1 MAMSTDSEL
10 MVYQQE
16 ILQYGIDEF
25 AGEHAKAEADILR
38 KVRDEWWPK
47 APYTGLADSP
57 NTGNEMDASKL
68 TESQFT
74 RCAVYRVLSEYALPQ
89 LTKWN
94 AEGDEDKFQV
104 MMKHYK
110 KKYEEE
116 FTSILRDGIE
126 YDANADNVI
135 QDAEKRVT
143 HTRRLVR

>member
-1 MAMSTDSEL
+1 MAMSTDSDL
-10 MVYQQE
+10 MVYQPE

-25 AGEHAKAEADILR
+25 TSEHAKAEADILR

-47 APYTGLADSP
+47 APYTGTELDS
-57 NTGNEMDASKL
+57 TRL

-104 MMKHYK
+104 MMPHYK

-116 FTSILRDGIE
+116 FNSILRDGVE
-126 YDANADNVI
+126 YDFDGDGTVEVGEE
-135 QDAEKRVT
+135 QPF

>member
-1 MAMSTDSEL
+1 MAMSTDSDL
-10 MVYQQE
+10 MVYQPE

-25 AGEHAKAEADILR
+25 TGEHAKAKADILR
-38 KVRDEWWPK
+38 RVRDEWWSRAK
-47 APYTGLADSP
+47 HSYT
-57 NTGNEMDASKL
+57 NTTNNINDMDETKL

-104 MMKHYK
+104 MMAHYK

-116 FTSILRDGIE
+116 FNSILRDGVE
-126 YDANADNVI
+126 YDFDGDSVI
-135 QDAEKRVT
+135 QAGEEQPF

>member
-1 MAMSTDSEL
+1 
-10 MVYQQE
+10 
-16 ILQYGIDEF
+16 
-25 AGEHAKAEADILR
+25 
-38 KVRDEWWPK
+38 
-47 APYTGLADSP
+47 
-57 NTGNEMDASKL
+57 
-68 TESQFT
+68 
-74 RCAVYRVLSEYALPQ
+74 
-89 LTKWN
+89 
-94 AEGDEDKFQV
+94 

>member
-1 MAMSTDSEL
+1 MAMSTDSDL
-10 MVYQQE
+10 MVYQPE

-25 AGEHAKAEADILR
+25 TSEHAKAEADILR

-47 APYTGLADSP
+47 APYTGTELDS
-57 NTGNEMDASKL
+57 TRL

-110 KKYEEE
+110 NKYEEE

-135 QDAEKRVT
+135 QDTEKRVI
-143 HTRRLVR
+143 HTRRLAR

>member
-1 MAMSTDSEL
+1 M
-10 MVYQQE
+10 
-16 ILQYGIDEF
+16 DE
-25 AGEHAKAEADILR
+25 
-38 KVRDEWWPK
+38 
-47 APYTGLADSP
+47 T
-57 NTGNEMDASKL
+57 KL

-104 MMKHYK
+104 MMAHYK

-116 FTSILRDGIE
+116 FNSILRDGVE
-126 YDANADNVI
+126 YDFDGDGTVEVGEE
-135 QDAEKRVT
+135 QPF

>member
-1 MAMSTDSEL
+1 MAMSTDSDL
-10 MVYQQE
+10 LVYQPE

-25 AGEHAKAEADILR
+25 TGEHAKAKADILR
-38 KVRDEWWPK
+38 RVRDEWWSRAK
-47 APYTGLADSP
+47 HSYT
-57 NTGNEMDASKL
+57 NTTNNINDMDETKL

-104 MMKHYK
+104 MMAHYK

>member
-1 MAMSTDSEL
+1 MAMSTDSDL
-10 MVYQQE
+10 LVYQPE

-25 AGEHAKAEADILR
+25 TGEHAKAKADVLR
-38 KVRDEWWPK
+38 KVRDEWWSK
-47 APYTGLADSP
+47 APYSET
-57 NTGNEMDASKL
+57 EMDSTKL

-94 AEGDEDKFQV
+94 ADGEEDKFQV
-104 MMKHYK
+104 MMNHYN

-135 QDAEKRVT
+135 QDAEKRVI
-143 HTRRLVR
+143 HTRRLAR

>member
-1 MAMSTDSEL
+1 MAMSTDSDL

-25 AGEHAKAEADILR
+25 TGEHAKAKADILR
-38 KVRDEWWPK
+38 RVRDEWWSRAK
-47 APYTGLADSP
+47 HSYT
-57 NTGNEMDASKL
+57 NTTNNINDMDETKL

>member
-1 MAMSTDSEL
+1 MAMSTDSDL
-10 MVYQQE
+10 MVYQPE

-25 AGEHAKAEADILR
+25 TGEHAKAKADILR
-38 KVRDEWWPK
+38 RVRDEWWSRAK
-47 APYTGLADSP
+47 HSYTKTTNNIND
-57 NTGNEMDASKL
+57 MDETKL

-104 MMKHYK
+104 MMAHYK

-116 FTSILRDGIE
+116 FNSILRDGVE
-126 YDANADNVI
+126 YDFDGDGTVEVGEE
-135 QDAEKRVT
+135 QPF

>member
-1 MAMSTDSEL
+1 MAMSTDSDL
-10 MVYQQE
+10 MVYQPE

-25 AGEHAKAEADILR
+25 TGEHAKAKADILR
-38 KVRDEWWPK
+38 RVRDEWWSRAK
-47 APYTGLADSP
+47 HLYT
-57 NTGNEMDASKL
+57 NTTLNINELDESKL

-104 MMKHYK
+104 MMAHYK

>member
-1 MAMSTDSEL
+1 MAMSTDSDL
-10 MVYQQE
+10 MVYQPE

-25 AGEHAKAEADILR
+25 TGEHAKAKADILR
-38 KVRDEWWPK
+38 RVRDEWWSRAK
-47 APYTGLADSP
+47 HSYT
-57 NTGNEMDASKL
+57 NTTNNINDMDETKL

-104 MMKHYK
+104 MMAHYK

-116 FTSILRDGIE
+116 FNSILRDGVE
-126 YDANADNVI
+126 YDFDGDGTVEVGEE
-135 QDAEKRVT
+135 QPF
-143 HTRRLVR
+143 HTSRLVR

>member
-1 MAMSTDSEL
+1 MAMSTDSDL
-10 MVYQQE
+10 MVYQPE

-25 AGEHAKAEADILR
+25 TGEHAKAKADILR
-38 KVRDEWWPK
+38 RVRDEWWSRAK
-47 APYTGLADSP
+47 HSYT
-57 NTGNEMDASKL
+57 NTTNNINDMDETKL

-104 MMKHYK
+104 MMAHYK

-116 FTSILRDGIE
+116 FNSILRDGVE
-126 YDANADNVI
+126 YDFDGDGTVEVG
-135 QDAEKRVT
+135 EKQPM

>member
-1 MAMSTDSEL
+1 MAMSTDSDL
-10 MVYQQE
+10 LVYQPE
-16 ILQYGIDEF
+16 VLQYGIDEF
-25 AGEHAKAEADILR
+25 TGEHAKAKADVLR
-38 KVRDEWWPK
+38 KVRDEWWSK
-47 APYTGLADSP
+47 APYSET
-57 NTGNEMDASKL
+57 EMDSTKL

-94 AEGDEDKFQV
+94 ADGEEDKFQV
-104 MMKHYK
+104 MMNHYN

-135 QDAEKRVT
+135 QDAEKRVI
-143 HTRRLVR
+143 HTRRLAR

>member
-1 MAMSTDSEL
+1 MAMSTDSDL
-10 MVYQQE
+10 MVYQPE

-25 AGEHAKAEADILR
+25 TGEHAKAKADILR
-38 KVRDEWWPK
+38 RVRDEWWSRAK
-47 APYTGLADSP
+47 HSYT
-57 NTGNEMDASKL
+57 NTTSNINDMDETKL

-104 MMKHYK
+104 MMAHYK

-116 FTSILRDGIE
+116 FNSILRDGVE
-126 YDANADNVI
+126 YDFDGDSAITVD
-135 QDAEKRVT
+135 EKQPF

>member
-1 MAMSTDSEL
+1 MAMSTDSDL
-10 MVYQQE
+10 MVYQPE

-25 AGEHAKAEADILR
+25 TGEHAKAKADILR
-38 KVRDEWWPK
+38 RVRDEWWSRAK
-47 APYTGLADSP
+47 HSYT
-57 NTGNEMDASKL
+57 NTTNNINDMDETKL

-104 MMKHYK
+104 MMNHYRR
-110 KKYEEE
+110 KYEEE
-116 FTSILRDGIE
+116 FNSILRDGVK
-126 YDANADNVI
+126 YDFDGDSTITVDEE
-135 QDAEKRVT
+135 QPF

>member
-1 MAMSTDSEL
+1 MAMSTDSDL
-10 MVYQQE
+10 MVYQPE

-110 KKYEEE
+110 KKYNEE
-116 FTSILRDGIE
+116 FESILRDGVE
-126 YDANADNVI
+126 YDFDGDGTVEVGEE
-135 QDAEKRVT
+135 QPF

>member
-1 MAMSTDSEL
+1 MAMSTDSDL
-10 MVYQQE
+10 MVYQPE

-25 AGEHAKAEADILR
+25 TGEHAKAKADILR
-38 KVRDEWWPK
+38 RVRDEWWSRAK
-47 APYTGLADSP
+47 HSYT
-57 NTGNEMDASKL
+57 NTTNNINDMDETKL

>member
-1 MAMSTDSEL
+1 MAMSTDSDL
-10 MVYQQE
+10 MVYQPE

-25 AGEHAKAEADILR
+25 TSEHAKAEADVLR
-38 KVRDEWWPK
+38 KVRDEWWTK
-47 APYTGLADSP
+47 ARASYSGT
-57 NTGNEMDASKL
+57 EMDASKL

-104 MMKHYK
+104 MMNHYK

-126 YDANADNVI
+126 YDANSDGTVADT
-135 QDAEKRVT
+135 EKRIL
-143 HTRRLVR
+143 HPRRLVR

>member
-1 MAMSTDSEL
+1 MAMSTDSDL
-10 MVYQQE
+10 MVYQPE

-25 AGEHAKAEADILR
+25 TGEHAKAKADILR
-38 KVRDEWWPK
+38 RVRDEWWSRAK
-47 APYTGLADSP
+47 HSYT
-57 NTGNEMDASKL
+57 NTTNNINDMDETKL

-104 MMKHYK
+104 MMAHYK